1 MPMVLMHSPGAKE
14 MGYVLQGPFCCTHPR
29 WPVMKLVTRTCS
41 LLSLTR
47 TPPGPIRNR
56 LQRHAC
62 ARLITHST
70 MLAYK
75 Q

>member
-1 MPMVLMHSPGAKE
+1 MPIVLMHSPGAKE

-47 TPPGPIRNR
+47 TPPDRSV
-56 LQRHAC
+56 
-62 ARLITHST
+62 T
-70 MLAYK
+70 AYSVMPALDS
-75 Q
+75 